1 MPVKRSKR
9 LVIDASVARSAGG
22 ETAVFPTSKH
32 CRDFLRA
39 TLETGHCVVMTPV
52 IREEWQ
58 RNKSRFARQWLVSMT
73 ARKKVYRL
81 DSVMDKDLRHTL
93 GQVATSEKD
102 REAML
107 KDCLLVE
114 AAIVT
119 DRSII
124 SLDETVRSLF
134 SGVAQELRTLRRIVW
149 INPDKEH
156 EQSIIW
162 LKNGAKLER
171 KRLLGSRRDE

>member
-1 MPVKRSKR
+1 
-9 LVIDASVARSAGG
+9 
-22 ETAVFPTSKH
+22 
-32 CRDFLRA
+32 
-39 TLETGHCVVMTPV
+39 
-52 IREEWQ
+52 
-58 RNKSRFARQWLVSMT
+58 
-73 ARKKVYRL
+73 
-81 DSVMDKDLRHTL
+81 
-93 GQVATSEKD
+93 
-102 REAML
+102 ML

-149 INPDKEH
+149 INPDKED

-171 KRLLGSRRDE
+171 KRFLGSRRDE

>member
-1 MPVKRSKR
+1 MPVKRSRR

-39 TLETGHCVVMTPV
+39 TLETGHRVVMTPA
-52 IREEWQ
+52 ISAEWRSHQ
-58 RNKSRFARQWLVSMT
+58 SRFARQWLVSMT

-81 DSVMDKDLRHTL
+81 DSVTDKKLRHTL
-93 GQVATSEKD
+93 GQASTSKKD

-134 SGVAQELRTLRRIVW
+134 SGMAQELRTLRRIVW
-149 INPDKEH
+149 INPDRED
-156 EQSIIW
+156 EQPILW

-171 KRLLGSRRDE
+171 KRFLGPRGDK